1 MSGLHTLVLRLRA
14 SGFLLRHPA
23 SLANKLRRVWRG
35 LRAAG
40 RYRQKLQQGT
50 YLPPIGAGGQAL
62 SLSLVMPVFRVPEAH
77 LEAAI
82 ASVRQQSFADFQFLL
97 LDDASP
103 DPHVAR
109 ILERAAR
116 EDGRIHLLTRRTT
129 GGISVASN
137 QLVGQA
143 KGEFVAFVDHDDLL
157 HPQALAA
164 IAQAAQLHPD
174 ADWFFTDEDKLDP
187 RGRHGRPCFKL
198 GFSHHLL
205 LCWNHVSHL
214 RVVRRNLILQLG
226 GHRPGLEGAQDWD
239 LALRVLA
246 AGGRFCHVRGVLYH
260 WRESPRSMA
269 ASSYVKAQ
277 ANLAARR
284 ALEEH
289 LAFMLAGC
297 TAAVEP
303 LVPGRSL
310 FRTSWVLPDLP
321 PLTVLLLPGEGPG
334 PWPAA
339 WQRVWVRE
347 PLAKNS
353 WIEATEA
360 AAHALLLRP
369 TPGMTES
376 HVHSLVARV
385 LLPGTAAA
393 AGRFVGRWR
402 VRCSGW
408 LADSQGRW
416 RDPLARLSLTDP
428 GYCNL
433 ALMPQPRTL
442 LPPQG
447 WVARRRVL
455 REALEQAS
463 GVSGPWLASYALAQ
477 AAGEKVVVP
486 EVSLPAKCTLTPP
499 LPPGDLGEA
508 RWPFWAEELGLFP

>member
-1 MSGLHTLVLRLRA
+1 MSWLRTLVLRLRA
-14 SGFLLRHPA
+14 SSLWLRQPA
-23 SLANKLRRVWRG
+23 SLASKLRRAWRG

-40 RYRQKLQQGT
+40 KYRQKLQQGA
-50 YLPPIGAGGQAL
+50 YLPSIGAGGQTL

-109 ILERAAR
+109 LLERVGR
-116 EDGRIHLLTRRTT
+116 EDGRIRLLTRRST

-137 QLVGQA
+137 QLVAQA

-174 ADWFFTDEDKLDP
+174 ADWFFTDEDKLDT
-187 RGRHGRPCFKL
+187 RGRHGRPCFKP

-205 LCWNHVSHL
+205 LCWNQVSHL
-214 RVVRRNLILQLG
+214 RVVRRNLILQVG

-269 ASSYVKAQ
+269 ASSYAKAQ
-277 ANLAARR
+277 ANLAARQ

-289 LAFMLAGC
+289 LASLFARS

-310 FRTSWVLPDLP
+310 FRTRWGLPDLP
-321 PLTVLLLPGEGPG
+321 PLTVVLLPGEGPG

-347 PLAKNS
+347 PLEKYS

-360 AAHALLLRP
+360 AAHAVLLRP
-369 TPGMTES
+369 APGMTEAQ
-376 HVHSLVARV
+376 VHALVARV
-385 LLPGTAAA
+385 LLPGTVAA
-393 AGRFVGRWR
+393 AGRFVGGRR

-408 LADSQGRW
+408 LADTQGRW
-416 RDPLARLSLTDP
+416 RDPLAGFSLADP

-433 ALMPQPRTL
+433 ALLPQPRTL

-447 WVARRRVL
+447 WVARQRVL
-455 REALEQAS
+455 REALEQAPR
-463 GVSGPWLASYALAQ
+463 VSGPWLASYALVQ
-477 AAGEKVVVP
+477 VAGEKVVVP
-486 EVSLPAKCTLTPP
+486 EVSLPAKYTLTPP
-499 LPPGDLGEA
+499 LPPAPLGETC
-508 RWPFWAEELGLFP
+508 WPSWAEELGLFP